1 MAKVIGHARLEQ
13 IARRAAGIDLDKN
26 KTARVIEMVEKK
38 LYDLLK
44 VGEENASYNDR
55 QVIWLSDIPLTMGF
69 RQSMR
74 KFRELEEEVPIED
87 ILKFLA
93 SKPPLKYPLEAELE
107 NKLPDITFKRMNAAL
122 TRFEAELEN
131 KLPEIVG
138 ALIYIIANIIKEVS
152 EDNRYPSE
160 EELDKTERILDLT
173 L

>member
-1 MAKVIGHARLEQ
+1 MPRVIGFARLEQ
-13 IARRAAGIDLDKN
+13 IVRRAAGIDIDKN
-26 KTARVIEMVEKK
+26 KGARIVDMVEKK

-69 RQSMR
+69 RLSMN
-74 KFRELEEEVPIED
+74 KFRQLEEEVPIED

-93 SKPPLKYPLEAELE
+93 AKPPLKYPLEAELE
-107 NKLPDITFKRMNAAL
+107 G
-122 TRFEAELEN
+122 

-138 ALIYIIANIIKEVS
+138 TLIYIIANILKEVS

-160 EELDKTERILDLT
+160 DELDKTERILDLT

>member
-1 MAKVIGHARLEQ
+1 LEQ
-13 IARRAAGIDLDKN
+13 IVRRAAGIDIDKN
-26 KTARVIEMVEKK
+26 KGARIVDMVEKK

-55 QVIWLSDIPLTMGF
+55 QVIWLSDLPLTMGF
-69 RQSMR
+69 RLSMN
-74 KFRELEEEVPIED
+74 KFRQLEEEVPAED

-93 SKPPLKYPLEAELE
+93 AKPPLKYPLEAELE
-107 NKLPDITFKRMNAAL
+107 K
-122 TRFEAELEN
+122 

-138 ALIYIIANIIKEVS
+138 ALIYIIAQILKEVS

>member
-1 MAKVIGHARLEQ
+1 MPRVIGFARLEQ
-13 IARRAAGIDLDKN
+13 IVRRAAGIDIDKN
-26 KTARVIEMVEKK
+26 KGARIVDMVEKK

-55 QVIWLSDIPLTMGF
+55 QVIWLSDLPLTMGF
-69 RQSMR
+69 RLSMN
-74 KFRELEEEVPIED
+74 KFRQLEEEVPVED
-87 ILKFLA
+87 ILEFLA
-93 SKPPLKYPLEAELE
+93 AKPPLKYPLEAELE
-107 NKLPDITFKRMNAAL
+107 K
-122 TRFEAELEN
+122 

-138 ALIYIIANIIKEVS
+138 ALIYIIANILKEVS

>member
-1 MAKVIGHARLEQ
+1 MPKVIGHARLEQ

-26 KTARVIEMVEKK
+26 KTARVIDMVEKK

-55 QVIWLSDIPLTMGF
+55 QVIWLSDVPLTLGF
-69 RQSMR
+69 RESRR
-74 KFRELEEEVPIED
+74 KFRQLEEEVPLED

-93 SKPPLKYPLEAELE
+93 AKPPLKYPL
-107 NKLPDITFKRMNAAL
+107 
-122 TRFEAELEN
+122 EAELEN

-160 EELDKTERILDLT
+160 EELDKTQRILDLT

>member
-13 IARRAAGIDLDKN
+13 IVRRAAGIDLDKN
-26 KTARVIEMVEKK
+26 KTARVIDIVEKK

-44 VGEENASYNDR
+44 VGEENAKYNDR

-69 RQSMR
+69 RESMKR
-74 KFRELEEEVPIED
+74 FKELEEEVPLED

-107 NKLPDITFKRMNAAL
+107 QR
-122 TRFEAELEN
+122 
-131 KLPEIVG
+131 LPEIVG
-138 ALIYIIANIIKEVS
+138 TLIYIVARILKEVS

-160 EELDKTERILDLT
+160 EELDKTERILNLT

>member
-13 IARRAAGIDLDKN
+13 IVRRAAGIDLDKN
-26 KTARVIEMVEKK
+26 KTARVIDIVEKK

-55 QVIWLSDIPLTMGF
+55 QVIWLSDVPLTMGF
-69 RQSMR
+69 RESMKR
-74 KFRELEEEVPIED
+74 FKELEEEVPLED

-107 NKLPDITFKRMNAAL
+107 KR
-122 TRFEAELEN
+122 
-131 KLPEIVG
+131 LPEIVG
-138 ALIYIIANIIKEVS
+138 TLIYIVAKILKEVS

-160 EELDKTERILDLT
+160 EELEQTERILNLT

>member
-1 MAKVIGHARLEQ
+1 MPKVIGLARLEQ
-13 IARRAAGIDLDKN
+13 IVRRAAGIDLDKE
-26 KTARVIEMVEKK
+26 KAARIVDMVEKK

-55 QVIWLSDIPLTMGF
+55 EVIWLSDIPLTMGF
-69 RQSMR
+69 RESMR

-93 SKPPLKYPLEAELE
+93 AQPPLKYPLEAELE
-107 NKLPDITFKRMNAAL
+107 NKLPEM
-122 TRFEAELEN
+122 
-131 KLPEIVG
+131 VG
-138 ALIYIIANIIKEVS
+138 ALIYIIANIVKEVS

-160 EELDKTERILDLT
+160 EELEKTQRILDLT

>member
-1 MAKVIGHARLEQ
+1 MPRVIGFARLAE

-26 KTARVIEMVEKK
+26 KAAKVIDMVEKK

-69 RQSMR
+69 RESMR
-74 KFRELEEEVPIED
+74 KFRELEEEVPTED

-93 SKPPLKYPLEAELE
+93 AQPPLKYPLEAELE
-107 NKLPDITFKRMNAAL
+107 NKLPEM
-122 TRFEAELEN
+122 
-131 KLPEIVG
+131 VG

-160 EELDKTERILDLT
+160 EELEKTQRILDLT